1 MNKKIKQLSQAQLQG
16 FLSQYGSMAS
26 GATLVHQKMYYPT
39 DFTALGINQRNS
51 SYNDFWGTLVT
62 KPSDHI
68 LVFGFVYLDR
78 KENPPQENE
87 DIYVLEFAK
96 RNIKYFPRGKYE
108 RENPLYEGTHKGLKD
123 FLRP

>member
-1 MNKKIKQLSQAQLQG
+1 MNNNIKQLSQAQLQG
-16 FLSQYGSMAS
+16 FLSQYVSMAS

-51 SYNDFWGTLVT
+51 SDNDFWATLVT
-62 KPSDHI
+62 KPSDDI

-87 DIYVLEFAK
+87 DIYVLEFVK
-96 RNIKYFPRGKYE
+96 RYIKYFPRGQYE
-108 RENPLYEGTHKGLKD
+108 RENPLYRGTHKGLKD